1 MYIEWMDRNSPGYV
15 SRLCSRTRCMM
26 LEEGTR
32 SDFLVASC
40 PPPPSC
46 TDDSDASSSSRSPV
60 PRPADLEILTH
71 HSNLPLLPLRDPA
84 FLLSPPSS
92 SNQAKM
98 STTTTPEHAAS
109 STLSKT
115 KSNLRYLV
123 NPASGSAPNSLVTR
137 SSLKTFRY
145 VLKFAFYRIMR
156 YAVSPP
162 LLPSRVATLGNSRST
177 SVSRDLSQK
186 YAIVAAG
193 ATALGGTLIGT
204 ALPWVG
210 AIVFP
215 SLPVAAA
222 MGATTALIK
231 VSHLFSFPLLSPI
244 N

>member
-1 MYIEWMDRNSPGYV
+1 
-15 SRLCSRTRCMM
+15 M

-60 PRPADLEILTH
+60 PSPADLEVLTH

-84 FLLSPPSS
+84 FLLSPLSPSI
-92 SNQAKM
+92 QAKM
-98 STTTTPEHAAS
+98 STTATPEHAAS

-156 YAVSPP
+156 YAVSPSSYYITSRFSEP
-162 LLPSRVATLGNSRST
+162 HTRSRIFAWLLRRNMRS
-177 SVSRDLSQK
+177 SQRE
-186 YAIVAAG
+186 
-193 ATALGGTLIGT
+193 LR
-204 ALPWVG
+204 
-210 AIVFP
+210 
-215 SLPVAAA
+215 
-222 MGATTALIK
+222 
-231 VSHLFSFPLLSPI
+231 H
-244 N
+244 